1 MVFWAVME
9 YKKTTKSLSLKF
21 QKFPCGA
28 VKSFSHAWCFWWFV
42 GQSYRK
48 PQNFKWMLSQKH
60 LNLITY
66 CHIYTR
72 ISTER
77 PGVLPQT
84 STGSIILCAFWE
96 MTHFIA
102 LQTTTSLDAALH
114 SQACIFFLSVISF
127 WRWDCESARVRLSL
141 TFTVEWLRV
150 FSSFFFLLFVLASKT
165 RSTDVKWELCVT
177 AFSQT
182 SWLMFIL
189 LMFCWL
195 VEEFTWLPLHL
206 LSFST

>member
-9 YKKTTKSLSLKF
+9 YKKKQ
-21 QKFPCGA
+21 QKA
-28 VKSFSHAWCFWWFV
+28 SVWSFRSSHA
-42 GQSYRK
+42 GQWNHF
-48 PQNFKWMLSQKH
+48 PMLDVFGDSWDKATESH
-60 LNLITY
+60 
-66 CHIYTR
+66 R
-72 ISTER
+72 ISNECWAKNTWIWSLIVIFTPGFQQSARVSCHRLRLAPLYSVRFER
-77 PGVLPQT
+77 WL
-84 STGSIILCAFWE
+84 
-96 MTHFIA
+96 
-102 LQTTTSLDAALH
+102 TSLLCRPPPLLTQH
-114 SQACIFFLSVISF
+114 FTHRHVISF

-150 FSSFFFLLFVLASKT
+150 FSSSFFLLFVLASKT

-195 VEEFTWLPLHL
+195 VEEFTWLPLPL

>member
-60 LNLITY
+60 LNLIAY

-84 STGSIILCAFWE
+84 STGSIIICAFWE

-114 SQACIFFLSVISF
+114 SQACIFFSKCNKFLK
-127 WRWDCESARVRLSL
+127 VRLWKCPRAPQSDIYS
-141 TFTVEWLRV
+141 RV
-150 FSSFFFLLFVLASKT
+150 TQSFFFFFFSFVCS
-165 RSTDVKWELCVT
+165 C
-177 AFSQT
+177 
-182 SWLMFIL
+182 I
-189 LMFCWL
+189 
-195 VEEFTWLPLHL
+195 
-206 LSFST
+206 